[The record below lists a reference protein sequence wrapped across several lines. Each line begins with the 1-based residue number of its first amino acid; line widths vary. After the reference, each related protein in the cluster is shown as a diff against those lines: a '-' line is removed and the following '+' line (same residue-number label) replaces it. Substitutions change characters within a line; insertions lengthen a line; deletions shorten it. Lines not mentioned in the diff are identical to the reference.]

1 MQNRRNGPAGSRQLV
16 FLCTL
21 FAVVFFTGCSKEGSV
36 RVTNATEHSVFVS
49 IMQGPQQAIL
59 PGEEIVENVKISK
72 GLFPPSE
79 REIEVSGRG
88 IVKNFFSVR
97 LVIENDGEGHVVLE
111 PDAAALVLINLLE
124 CSMRNAQV
132 KSCDVGQWGGN
143 RLANPVRSEGTVSLR
158 LEPGCYDVRLTSVP
172 CPEDPFGRLYEG
184 RLFELGKA
192 DTIRF
197 SLTGEG

>member
-1 MQNRRNGPAGSRQLV
+1 MQNRRKGPAGSRQLV
-16 FLCTL
+16 LLCAL
-21 FAVVFFTGCSKEGSV
+21 IAALLFTGCSKEGSV
-36 RVTNATEHSVFVS
+36 RVTNATEHPVFVS
-49 IMQGPQQAIL
+49 IMQGPEMTIL
-59 PGEEIVENVKISK
+59 AGEEIVENVKISK

-97 LVIENDGEGHVVLE
+97 LVIENDGEGQVTVE

-132 KSCDVGQWGGN
+132 KACDVGQWGGN
-143 RLANPVRSEGTVSLR
+143 RLANPVRPEGSTSLR
-158 LEPGCYDVRLTSVP
+158 LEPGCYDVRLTSIA
-172 CPEDPFGRLYEG
+172 CPEDPFGREYLG
-184 RLFELGKA
+184 RLLELGKA

-197 SLTGEG
+197 RLTGGG